1 MTPRVMGI
9 LNCTPDSF
17 YDGGQYS
24 NLHEQ
29 GLKLI
34 ADGADIIDIGGESTR
49 PGAQPVSIKEELS
62 RVIPLVRS
70 LSPLIKVSIDTT
82 KPEVASAAADS
93 GATILNDVR
102 GLQDHQMQ
110 AISERFHSTIIM
122 HSRGTPQTMT
132 KMTQYS
138 DVTQSV
144 KAWLK
149 LQISL
154 ARSPEVILDP
164 GIGFAKSAKQSL
176 ILLREI
182 AQLKDLGCP
191 ILIGASRKSFIGHT
205 LNQPNP
211 HERLSGSLASVAS
224 AFSKGANI
232 FRVHD
237 VRETR
242 DVVDLLWAI
251 ENTFV

>member
-1 MTPRVMGI
+1 MQVM
-9 LNCTPDSF
+9 
-17 YDGGQYS
+17 
-24 NLHEQ
+24 
-29 GLKLI
+29 
-34 ADGADIIDIGGESTR
+34 
-49 PGAQPVSIKEELS
+49 
-62 RVIPLVRS
+62 
-70 LSPLIKVSIDTT
+70 
-82 KPEVASAAADS
+82 SA
-93 GATILNDVR
+93 
-102 GLQDHQMQ
+102 
-110 AISERFHSTIIM
+110 RFHSTIIM

-132 KMTQYS
+132 ELAHYS

-149 LQISL
+149 IQASL

-176 ILLREI
+176 VLLREI
-182 AQLKDLGCP
+182 AQLKELGCP

-211 HERLSGSLASVAS
+211 NERLSGSLASVAA